1 MTSVTWRIVYVS
13 EVDRLSLNLN
23 SLKVVKGD
31 REVKIPIG
39 DIFAVVVE
47 DLTVTITA
55 RLLVELSD
63 NNVLVIFC
71 NQNHL
76 PECIM
81 QPISGHFSQYT
92 QIKEQIDWSEERKAN
107 LWKQILFRKIKNQCS
122 CMRHSQV
129 DNNRLQ
135 KMEELAA
142 AIELY
147 DQQNI
152 EGQAARYYFN
162 SFFENFTR
170 GDDNLIENA
179 VLNYGYTVMN
189 AAIARTVVAKG
200 LIPAVGIH
208 HIGGRNKFNLASDLI
223 EPFRPLVDLYLL
235 QYPPQEYLTRE
246 YRLALVNLLHA
257 RVEIDGKMQT
267 VIRAIEIMI
276 QSVIDYFRTGE
287 IAIIKLPKLK
297 RYEFYEL

>member
-1 MTSVTWRIVYVS
+1 MTWRIVYVS

-71 NQNHL
+71 DQNHL

-129 DNNRLQ
+129 DNKRLQ

-179 VLNYGYTVMN
+179 VLNYGYTVIN

>member
-1 MTSVTWRIVYVS
+1 MAVTWRIVYVS

-47 DLTVTITA
+47 DLTVTVTA

-71 NQNHL
+71 NQSHL
-76 PECIM
+76 PECIV
-81 QPISGHFSQYT
+81 QPVSGHFSQYT

-107 LWKQILFRKIKNQCS
+107 LWKQILFRKIKNQCI
-122 CMRHSQV
+122 CMRHNQV
-129 DNNRLQ
+129 DNVRLH

-142 AIELY
+142 EVDLY

-162 SFFENFTR
+162 SFFADFTR
-170 GDDNLIENA
+170 EDDNLIENA
-179 VLNYGYTVMN
+179 VLNYGYTILN

-200 LIPAVGIH
+200 LIPAIGIH

-235 QYPPQEYLTRE
+235 QHPPQEYLTRE
-246 YRLALVNLLHA
+246 YRLALVDLLHA

-287 IAIIKLPKLK
+287 SAVIKLPKLK
-297 RYEFYEL
+297 RYEFYGI